1 MKDDYLWD
9 KSGEVDPEIEH
20 LERVMSGLRSKRT
33 AQDMMPA
40 FENLQRTRPR
50 SFSKLMAIAATVA
63 FAALALGA
71 FAFIQRESQKQD
83 TGSQP
88 IAMVSPVP
96 AETASAPP
104 AAINAP
110 KEQDE
115 SQPPVLGVSSTRPKR
130 AATETRRR
138 AVNRSL
144 EASVHEREQ
153 AEGLMAKEQLIKAL
167 EITSS
172 KLNFVQKKVK
182 GNAAPPLGPSS

>member
-9 KSGEVDPEIEH
+9 KSGEADPEIEH

-40 FENLQRTRPR
+40 FEKLQRTRPR
-50 SFSKLMAIAATVA
+50 SFPRLMAIAATVA

-71 FAFIQRESQKQD
+71 FAFIQREAKKQNTGGQPIVMVNPVPTETAAAPAVIDTPKQD
-83 TGSQP
+83 EGQTP
-88 IAMVSPVP
+88 AVEVS
-96 AETASAPP
+96 
-104 AAINAP
+104 I
-110 KEQDE
+110 
-115 SQPPVLGVSSTRPKR
+115 TRPKR
-130 AATETRRR
+130 AAVETRRR

-172 KLNFVQKKVK
+172 KLSFVQKKVK
-182 GNAAPPLGPSS
+182 GSAAPSLVPSS